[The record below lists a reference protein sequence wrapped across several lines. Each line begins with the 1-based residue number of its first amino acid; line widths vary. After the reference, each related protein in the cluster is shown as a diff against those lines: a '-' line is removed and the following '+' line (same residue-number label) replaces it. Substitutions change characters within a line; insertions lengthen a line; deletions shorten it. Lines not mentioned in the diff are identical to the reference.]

1 MTDSARCLGWSCGD
15 LMYNLLCN
23 CSINWVP
30 CCWQMAR
37 PRAYY
42 KVRTRRPALHASPRV
57 LLLLARSR
65 AVPARVR

>member
-15 LMYNLLCN
+15 LMYDLVCK

-42 KVRTRRPALHASPRV
+42 KARAPLRV
-57 LLLLARSR
+57 AR
-65 AVPARVR
+65 